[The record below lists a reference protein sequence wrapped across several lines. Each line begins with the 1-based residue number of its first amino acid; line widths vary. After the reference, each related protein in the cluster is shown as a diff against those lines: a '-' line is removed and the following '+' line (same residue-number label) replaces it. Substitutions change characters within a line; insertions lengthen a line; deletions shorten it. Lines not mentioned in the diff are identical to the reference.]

1 MLTKLRLGTHSIP
14 RLTVWREEPGDAQ
27 LELSIDEPAF
37 PRGDIRGSGI
47 RPVVE
52 SLNACSQ
59 AQIHSP
65 FRPELVSGKHATC
78 GHPLDARCG
87 EIAVLIGDN
96 EPFRVDHFSVAIAAK
111 LQQCAQPNSHVPA
124 SRNAVVLPF
133 NRNGKRAVSI
143 VMNDRTGLLRN
154 PVHITQDHGHSV
166 PGDLI
171 DFNGLDALCRDH
183 RFGVLGVVQ
192 VVDEFIP
199 DQSHG
204 KRLRPA
210 FKLHHQTAAGAIIP
224 MEVGVQ
230 IGLGTSPKFKLAR
243 SRSPKNTNG
252 KRRRGCDLMGAIMPV

>member
-65 FRPELVSGKHATC
+65 FRSELVSGKHATC

-96 EPFRVDHFSVAIAAK
+96 EPFRVDGFTAAIAAK
-111 LQQCAQPNSHVPA
+111 LQQCAQSNPHVPA
-124 SRNAVVLPF
+124 SHNAVVLPF

-143 VMNDRTGLLRN
+143 VMNDRAGLLRN
-154 PVHITQDHGHSV
+154 PVHITKDHGHSV

-171 DFNGLDALCRDH
+171 DLNGLDALCGNH
-183 RFGVLGVVQ
+183 RFGVFGIVQ

-199 DQSHG
+199 DQSYG

-210 FKLHHQTAAGAIIP
+210 FKLQHQTAAGAVVS
-224 MEVGVQ
+224 MKVSVQ
-230 IGLGTSPKFKLAR
+230 IGLRFASKLKLAR
-243 SRSPKNTNG
+243 GGPPKNTNG
-252 KRRRGCDLMGAIMPV
+252 KRRSGCDLLGAIMPV